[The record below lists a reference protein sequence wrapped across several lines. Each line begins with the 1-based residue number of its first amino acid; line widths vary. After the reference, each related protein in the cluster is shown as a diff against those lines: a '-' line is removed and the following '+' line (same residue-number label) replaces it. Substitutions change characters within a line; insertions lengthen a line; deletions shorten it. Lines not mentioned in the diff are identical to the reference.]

1 MDSVQHIGGILN
13 SLHFFKRGKIRFIFK
28 MDHDVFNFLSFLEIK
43 TGAWKEGPLPHKI
56 NINYDAVK
64 D

>member
-1 MDSVQHIGGILN
+1 
-13 SLHFFKRGKIRFIFK
+13 

-56 NINYDAVK
+56 NINYAAVK